1 MSDFPNW
8 SQRQQ
13 LLYEGKGSREER
25 LRIARG
31 LIASDRPTEA
41 MDYLEVESDPEL
53 LVMVIDRAR
62 ERGDAFLFRR
72 ASVAAGKTPSAE
84 DWEQVAKQA
93 ESHGKESYARMA
105 REAARGP
112 ADS

>member
-1 MSDFPNW
+1 
-8 SQRQQ
+8 
-13 LLYEGKGSREER
+13 
-25 LRIARG
+25 
-31 LIASDRPTEA
+31 

-53 LVMVIDRAR
+53 LGMVIDWAR

-72 ASVAAGKTPSAE
+72 ASAVAGKTPSAE

-93 ESHGKESYARMA
+93 EAQGKESYARMA

-112 ADS
+112 AGS